1 MEDTLQK
8 MASVFQRSKG
18 KPRSHRIVARI
29 GIVTTMM
36 TIKPPRHNLHVHDDD
51 DAVPFFL
58 SRPPPRR
65 HNDDICDGG
74 IKSRIVCPTDNVQ
87 RQERH
92 DQVLPK
98 LVRPLHGAFDL
109 FSILLSLLM
118 PSHTVFFT
126 AIEQQMKPA
135 WDELADTVDSS
146 VFVAD
151 VNCGDQE
158 ELCEQVGVSGY
169 PTIKVYKDGEVSD
182 YQGGRSVEDLLEY
195 VDSELAVKCNVNNMR
210 ESNCSEK
217 AIKYVDKWT
226 AKMKEEKGAS
236 VMEKEMARLQGMAG
250 KSMTPELKAWLR
262 ERLNILTQLT
272 ADASASAE
280 EL

>member
-1 MEDTLQK
+1 
-8 MASVFQRSKG
+8 
-18 KPRSHRIVARI
+18 
-29 GIVTTMM
+29 
-36 TIKPPRHNLHVHDDD
+36 
-51 DAVPFFL
+51 
-58 SRPPPRR
+58 
-65 HNDDICDGG
+65 
-74 IKSRIVCPTDNVQ
+74 
-87 RQERH
+87 
-92 DQVLPK
+92 
-98 LVRPLHGAFDL
+98 
-109 FSILLSLLM
+109 M

>member
-1 MEDTLQK
+1 MRFLTLFL
-8 MASVFQRSKG
+8 VFLLVATTTTFATQELNPESFAQLTTSSG
-18 KPRSHRIVARI
+18 KN
-29 GIVTTMM
+29 GM
-36 TIKPPRHNLHVHDDD
+36 IK
-51 DAVPFFL
+51 FFQ
-58 SRPPPRR
+58 SWCG
-65 HNDDICDGG
+65 HC
-74 IKSRIVCPTDNVQ
+74 
-87 RQERH
+87 
-92 DQVLPK
+92 
-98 LVRPLHGAFDL
+98 
-109 FSILLSLLM
+109 
-118 PSHTVFFT
+118 T
-126 AIEQQMKPA
+126 AMKPA

-195 VDSELAVKCNVNNMR
+195 VDSELAVKCNVNNMK

-217 AIKYVDKWT
+217 AVKYVEKWT
-226 AKMKEEKGAS
+226 AKKKEENGAS